1 MPYSVYIRSMPCIGL
16 KLIQLTAHKVA
27 HLLAICNAKCIYGK
41 NAPPTALKLLW
52 CLYKDSVDG
61 EQYMPF
67 FSERKTESAANRNVH
82 QQMKLSE
89 NVI

>member
-1 MPYSVYIRSMPCIGL
+1 MRL
-16 KLIQLTAHKVA
+16 RQQKV
-27 HLLAICNAKCIYGK
+27 LS
-41 NAPPTALKLLW
+41 

-61 EQYMPF
+61 EQYMLF
-67 FSERKTESAANRNVH
+67 LERKTESAANRNVH